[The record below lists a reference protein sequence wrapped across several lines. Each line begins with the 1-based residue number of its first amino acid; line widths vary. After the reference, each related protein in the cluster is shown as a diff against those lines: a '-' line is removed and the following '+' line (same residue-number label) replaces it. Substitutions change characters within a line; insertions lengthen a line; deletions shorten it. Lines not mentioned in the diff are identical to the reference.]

1 MRNNFKRQ
9 TLSMRGK
16 IIDMDALRAQNE
28 QVPAIGNA
36 SMNARGDIIGR
47 GGSVEVRREQIIQDY
62 YKGKPQGAQAVSL
75 KSAQPDVFE
84 TPAQAMARMAAI
96 ADGSAATVDAVEGLA
111 DRKAARKLVDK
122 EE

>member
-16 IIDMDALRAQNE
+16 PIDMDALRAQNE

-36 SMNARGDIIGR
+36 SMNARGDILGR
-47 GGSVEVRREQIIQDY
+47 GGSVEIRREMIIQDY

-84 TPAQAMARMAAI
+84 TPAQAMARMASL
-96 ADGSAATVDAVEGLA
+96 ADGDSEQLDPTPGLA
-111 DRKAARKLVDK
+111 DRKAVRKLVDK